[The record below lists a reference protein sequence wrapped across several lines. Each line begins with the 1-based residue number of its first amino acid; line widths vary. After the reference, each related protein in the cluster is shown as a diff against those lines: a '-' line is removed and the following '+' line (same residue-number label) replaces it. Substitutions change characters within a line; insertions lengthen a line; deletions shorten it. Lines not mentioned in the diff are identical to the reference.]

1 MEEKIEY
8 FKVGQI
14 VSTQGLKGDM
24 RVYTL
29 TDYPERFEE
38 LDWVYMEGDF
48 HTKHEIEKVRFKGQL
63 AIIKIKGIDNAD
75 DVEKLRS
82 KYLYV
87 PRENARELDE
97 DEFFISDMIGMDVYT
112 VEDEYIGTLKEVL
125 QYSANDVY
133 VVKNEE
139 GKEYLIPAV
148 MEFVPT
154 IDIENKKMII
164 NPIKGMLD

>member
-1 MEEKIEY
+1 MTEKVEY

-14 VSTQGLKGDM
+14 VNTQGLKGEM
-24 RVYTL
+24 RIYTL

-38 LDWVYMEGDF
+38 LEWVYIEGDLS
-48 HTKHEIEKVRFKGQL
+48 TKYEIESVRYKGQL
-63 AIIKIKGIDNAD
+63 AIVKLKGIDNAN
-75 DVEKLRS
+75 DVEKLKF

-112 VEDEYIGTLKEVL
+112 IDNNYVGVLKDVL

-133 VVKNEE
+133 VVKNKE